1 MVLDKIIF
9 IVIIILKIFLFPTSQ
24 STDFEVHRN
33 WKAITNSLSIS
44 EWYFYS
50 DNKWTLDYPP
60 LFAYMEYILGK
71 ISKIIDPNITNL
83 KKYNYDSIKCKIF
96 MRSTVLLGDL
106 FLFFSIKFLSRNI
119 NLSLN
124 KYLSLLISIQFYA
137 GLVIIDNIHFQ
148 YNGIL
153 FGLFFIS
160 LGFIAKKKYIYG
172 AIFYIICLCMKHIFI
187 YFAPAYF
194 LFYLEYII
202 INNIKKKKLKKLI
215 INTILI
221 GISICTV
228 ILISFLPFIAI
239 SIKERNFSQ
248 LIQIKNRLFP
258 IQRGLLHTYWAP
270 NFWALYSFL
279 DKILYFS
286 HINLSKKYKFIEKI
300 CNFFLKFKNNENNNI
315 KTNTSSLGSSENG
328 VSQITGFDMLPDI
341 DMLKTNIIIGSF
353 ILIYFLKYF
362 YEKNKNKMMKIKNK
376 KIKEFIKHCIFSNL
390 IFFNFGYQVHEKAFL
405 NISILTLIYYIISI
419 PNEEKKENEDK
430 KEKIK
435 KNIKFDII
443 NSLSFII
450 IIIGI
455 FAQLPL
461 IHEASDYLVKTGL
474 TIFYIVICKAIIFNN
489 NDINSLLI
497 IMVLIFG
504 YIIFSLI
511 LDFLITF
518 QKYFD
523 YDIQISFIMMLK
535 EINEKYPFLFLMLYS
550 IFNGAFTQIIFILLF
565 IF

>member
-83 KKYNYDSIKCKIF
+83 KKYNYDSIKCKFF

-194 LFYLEYII
+194 LFYLDYII

-286 HINLSKKYKFIEKI
+286 HINLSKKYKIIEKI

-565 IF
+565 IL

>member
-1 MVLDKIIF
+1 MQ
-9 IVIIILKIFLFPTSQ
+9 IV
-24 STDFEVHRN
+24 
-33 WKAITNSLSIS
+33 
-44 EWYFYS
+44 
-50 DNKWTLDYPP
+50 
-60 LFAYMEYILGK
+60 
-71 ISKIIDPNITNL
+71 
-83 KKYNYDSIKCKIF
+83 
-96 MRSTVLLGDL
+96 
-106 FLFFSIKFLSRNI
+106 
-119 NLSLN
+119 
-124 KYLSLLISIQFYA
+124 
-137 GLVIIDNIHFQ
+137 
-148 YNGIL
+148 
-153 FGLFFIS
+153 
-160 LGFIAKKKYIYG
+160 
-172 AIFYIICLCMKHIFI
+172 
-187 YFAPAYF
+187 
-194 LFYLEYII
+194 
-202 INNIKKKKLKKLI
+202 
-215 INTILI
+215 
-221 GISICTV
+221 
-228 ILISFLPFIAI
+228 
-239 SIKERNFSQ
+239 
-248 LIQIKNRLFP
+248 
-258 IQRGLLHTYWAP
+258 
-270 NFWALYSFL
+270 
-279 DKILYFS
+279 
-286 HINLSKKYKFIEKI
+286 
-300 CNFFLKFKNNENNNI
+300 
-315 KTNTSSLGSSENG
+315 
-328 VSQITGFDMLPDI
+328 
-341 DMLKTNIIIGSF
+341 SF

-474 TIFYIVICKAIIFNN
+474 TIFYIVICKAIIFKN

-565 IF
+565 IL